1 MNKERFNSVFILIIL
16 ILFIPLVR
24 LLKIR
29 NIGFNVI
36 LFNSWQ
42 FFLFLLIVA
51 LLYFIFPYRHRWI
64 VLLLASYYFYICWKP
79 EYGILLIISTC
90 IDYFSG
96 IMMGREEL
104 KEKRKKYLIISI
116 ISNLG
121 LLFTFKYYNF
131 FNLSITSFLTNFN
144 IFYNLPYSQ
153 LLLPVGISFYTF
165 QTLSY
170 SIDVYHGKIN
180 PEKRFGIFAL
190 YVVFFPQ
197 LVAGPIERASRL
209 LPQFYNKYDFDYKR
223 VTDGLKLIVW
233 GLFKKVVIADRL
245 SVFVEQVY
253 GTPYEY
259 QGISLI
265 IATVFFAFQIY
276 CDFSGY
282 SDIAIGSA
290 QILGFKLM
298 DNFRRPYFSKSI
310 PEFWQRWHISLS
322 TWFRD
327 YLYIPLG
334 GNRVGKWR
342 WYFNLFITFLISGLW
357 HGANWT
363 FVIWGALN
371 GTYILLTIWSQDI
384 RNIYV
389 NKLKLNRFPYLY
401 KILQVATTFS
411 LTCFAWVF
419 FRAKNLSEALYI
431 SKNLFAG
438 IKDIDIIL
446 TSKELIKSNILLG
459 QPKEEFIIAILAICF
474 METVHMI
481 QRHESIRHM
490 LSEKPVYVRWAIY
503 YILIFSIL
511 FFGVF
516 NSTQF
521 IYFQF

>member
-310 PEFWQRWHISLS
+310 PVCWQRWHISLS
-322 TWFRD
+322 T
-327 YLYIPLG
+327 
-334 GNRVGKWR
+334 
-342 WYFNLFITFLISGLW
+342 
-357 HGANWT
+357 
-363 FVIWGALN
+363 
-371 GTYILLTIWSQDI
+371 
-384 RNIYV
+384 
-389 NKLKLNRFPYLY
+389 
-401 KILQVATTFS
+401 
-411 LTCFAWVF
+411 
-419 FRAKNLSEALYI
+419 
-431 SKNLFAG
+431 
-438 IKDIDIIL
+438 
-446 TSKELIKSNILLG
+446 
-459 QPKEEFIIAILAICF
+459 
-474 METVHMI
+474 
-481 QRHESIRHM
+481 
-490 LSEKPVYVRWAIY
+490 
-503 YILIFSIL
+503 
-511 FFGVF
+511 
-516 NSTQF
+516 
-521 IYFQF
+521 